1 MPVDRERPSLYP
13 RMQYMDIFF
22 LGQLVHAVGAVLLGA
37 IFLYLSRG
45 KANPALNAA
54 GVAWIFLSLSVAS
67 LLLLSGRGLP
77 FENFLFQYWKTFF
90 VVALIVAARRM
101 DRQTALA
108 RPLTLTAVA
117 GLPLSLALVFW
128 SGSGALFYAIH
139 TGLLAAVWLTVAV
152 LILVR
157 RSYGIGKR
165 FAEILALATAG
176 FQATYSVFYA
186 LAAARLQPEDP
197 FLVYAGFYDL
207 FLGMLFGIGLIIWA
221 MEETE
226 SRLAVIHARALDD
239 TRRRKRLALIDPLT
253 EVYNRH
259 FFDEIRP
266 TIEREAAGG
275 VVVLVD
281 VDELK
286 RINDTEGHEEGDK
299 AIWTIA
305 TAIKKL
311 IRGADFLI
319 RWGGDEFLVIL
330 PGMDEELA
338 KKRFYMLP
346 GKIEE
351 IRQGGARL
359 RERAYGRFLAAS
371 VGVARFSRRTPLE
384 RAIEKA
390 DSVMYERKKAHKEMR
405 G

>member
-1 MPVDRERPSLYP
+1 
-13 RMQYMDIFF
+13 MDVFF
-22 LGQLVHAVGAVLLGA
+22 LGQLVHTVGALLLAG

-45 KANPALNAA
+45 KGNRALNAA
-54 GVAWIFLSLSVAS
+54 GVAWAFLALSLAS
-67 LLLLSGRGLP
+67 LLLLSKRGLP
-77 FENFLFQYWKTFF
+77 YENLLFQYWKTFF
-90 VVALIVAARRM
+90 MVALLTAARRM
-101 DRQTALA
+101 DRPGPLA
-108 RPLTLTAVA
+108 RPLTITAFAGLLVSVPLVLWGGAGPRFYSLHSALLAIVWTAVA
-117 GLPLSLALVFW
+117 VVIF
-128 SGSGALFYAIH
+128 SG
-139 TGLLAAVWLTVAV
+139 
-152 LILVR
+152 
-157 RSYGIGKR
+157 RSTGIGKR
-165 FAEILALATAG
+165 FAALLAVSNAA
-176 FQATYSVFYA
+176 FQAAYAVFFYIDTVNG
-186 LAAARLQPEDP
+186 LSDDP
-197 FLVYAGFYDL
+197 FLLYSGFYDL
-207 FLGMLFGIGLIIWA
+207 FLEMLFGIGLIIWA

-226 SRLAVIHARALDD
+226 ARLAMIHARAMDD

-266 TIEREAAGG
+266 SLEREAAGG
-275 VVVLVD
+275 AIVLVD

-286 RINDTEGHEEGDK
+286 TINDTRGHDEGDR

-305 TAIKKL
+305 TGIKKL

-346 GKIEE
+346 GKIDEV
-351 IRQGGARL
+351 RQAPRL
-359 RERAYGRFLAAS
+359 KDRAYQKFLSAS
-371 VGVARFSRRTPLE
+371 VGVATFSRRVSIE
-384 RAIEKA
+384 QAIEKA

>member
-1 MPVDRERPSLYP
+1 MNV
-13 RMQYMDIFF
+13 FF
-22 LGQLVHAVGAVLLGA
+22 LGQLVHTVGAVLLAG

-45 KANPALNAA
+45 RGNRTLQAA
-54 GVAWIFLSLSVAS
+54 GVAWLFLSLSLAS
-67 LLLLSGRGLP
+67 LLLLSQRGLP
-77 FENFLFQYWKTFF
+77 FENFLFQYWKIFF
-90 VVALIVAARRM
+90 VVALITAARRM
-101 DRQTALA
+101 DRHAALA
-108 RPLTLTAVA
+108 RPLTITAVA
-117 GLPLSLALVFW
+117 GLPLSLAVVFW
-128 SGSGALFYAIH
+128 GGSGPVFYAIH
-139 TGLLAAVWLTVAV
+139 ALLLAIAWTAAAV
-152 LILVR
+152 LIFVS
-157 RSYGIGKR
+157 RSSGLGKR
-165 FAEILALATAG
+165 FAAVLAVATAA
-176 FQATYSVFYA
+176 FQGAYAVFYG
-186 LAAARLQPEDP
+186 LAGATNGTAEDP

-207 FLGMLFGIGLIIWA
+207 FLEMLFGIGLIIWA

-226 SRLAVIHARALDD
+226 TRLSVIHARALDG

-266 TIEREAAGG
+266 TLEREAAGG
-275 VVVLVD
+275 SVVLVD

-286 RINDTEGHEEGDK
+286 TINDTEGHDQGDK

-305 TAIKKL
+305 SGIKKL

-346 GKIEE
+346 GKLEE
-351 IRQGGARL
+351 VRKAPRL
-359 RERAYGRFLAAS
+359 KDRAYQQFLAAS
-371 VGVARFSRRTPLE
+371 VGIAQFSRRVPLE
-384 RAIEKA
+384 EAIEKA
-390 DSVMYERKKAHKEMR
+390 DGVMYERKKAHKEMR

>member
-1 MPVDRERPSLYP
+1 MKV
-13 RMQYMDIFF
+13 FF
-22 LGQLVHAVGAVLLGA
+22 LGQLVHTVGAALLAA
-37 IFLYLSRG
+37 IFFYLSRG
-45 KANPALNAA
+45 KRNRALNAA
-54 GVAWIFLSLSVAS
+54 GVAWMLLALSLAS

-77 FENFLFQYWKTFF
+77 FENFLFQYWKTLFI
-90 VVALIVAARRM
+90 VALVTAARRM

-108 RPLTLTAVA
+108 RPLTLTAVL
-117 GLPLSLALVFW
+117 GLPVSLAIVLW
-128 SGSGALFYAIH
+128 AKEGDLFYAIH
-139 TGLLAAVWLTVAV
+139 SAILAIAWATVAV
-152 LILVR
+152 VIFAG
-157 RSYGIGKR
+157 RSNGLGKR
-165 FAEILALATAG
+165 FATFLALGTAA
-176 FQATYSVFYA
+176 FQASYA
-186 LAAARLQPEDP
+186 ILFGLAAAYGPRTDF

-207 FLGMLFGIGLIIWA
+207 FLEMLFGIGLIIWA

-226 SRLAVIHARALDD
+226 ARLAVIHARAMDD

-266 TIEREAAGG
+266 SLDREAAGG
-275 VVVLVD
+275 TVVLVD
-281 VDELK
+281 VDDLK
-286 RINDTEGHEEGDK
+286 TINDTRGHDEGDK

-330 PGMDEELA
+330 PGMDEDLA

-346 GKIEE
+346 GRIEE
-351 IRQGGARL
+351 VRKTERL
-359 RERAYGRFLAAS
+359 KDRAYQRFVSAS
-371 VGVARFSRRTPLE
+371 VGVARFTRRTPLDH
-384 RAIEKA
+384 AIEKA

>member
-1 MPVDRERPSLYP
+1 
-13 RMQYMDIFF
+13 MDIFF
-22 LGQLVHAVGAVLLGA
+22 LGQLLHTVGAALLAA

-45 KANPALNAA
+45 RGNRALNAA
-54 GVAWIFLSLSVAS
+54 GVAFVFLSLALAS

-77 FENFLFQYWKTFF
+77 FENFLFQYWKTLFI
-90 VVALIVAARRM
+90 VALIAAARRM
-101 DRQTALA
+101 DRNAALA
-108 RPLTLTAVA
+108 RPLTVTAVVA
-117 GLPLSLALVFW
+117 LPISLAVVFW
-128 SGSGALFYAIH
+128 SGPGALFYAIH
-139 TGLLAAVWLTVAV
+139 AGLLAIAWSAVAV
-152 LILVR
+152 LIVAS
-157 RSYGIGKR
+157 RSSGLGKQ
-165 FAEILALATAG
+165 FAALLAVVTAA
-176 FQATYSVFYA
+176 FQAAYSVFFA
-186 LAAARLQPEDP
+186 LAAGPGHHDS
-197 FLVYAGFYDL
+197 FLLYAGFYDL
-207 FLGMLFGIGLIIWA
+207 FLEMLFGIGLIIWA

-226 SRLAVIHARALDD
+226 ARLSVIHARALDD

-266 TIEREAAGG
+266 SLDREAAGG
-275 VVVLVD
+275 AVVLVD

-286 RINDTEGHEEGDK
+286 TINDTQGHDEGDK

-305 TAIKKL
+305 TGIKKL

-338 KKRFYMLP
+338 KRRFYMLP

-351 IRQGGARL
+351 VRQTPRL
-359 RERAYGRFLAAS
+359 KERAYPRFLAAS
-371 VGVARFSRRTPLE
+371 VGVAPFSRRISIE
-384 RAIEKA
+384 DAIEKA